1 VRKAD
6 DYLREI
12 DEAIGRLADNP
23 GLGADYSHVLTG
35 IRRYS
40 IRRHRIFY
48 RVDAQSL
55 KIIRVLHER
64 MEAYQQVAGDDE
76 PAA

>member
-1 VRKAD
+1 
-6 DYLREI
+6 
-12 DEAIGRLADNP
+12 
-23 GLGADYSHVLTG
+23 LGADYSHVLTG